1 MAKSYDAF
9 YIGGRWVAPSSTET
23 IRVINPATEELCATV
38 PAGKPAD
45 IDRAVAAAR
54 EAFDHGPWPSMPP
67 AERIDWIRKLSQAVS
82 ARMPDVAMAI
92 TESMGCP
99 IVASQMMQALPA
111 MMVLDK
117 YAEVAS
123 SFPFESERP
132 GLMGKVIVRHEPV
145 GVCGLIVP
153 WNFPLAIITFKLGAA
168 LAAGCTNVI
177 KPAPETPLDAYIL
190 AEICDEIGFP
200 AGVINVVPANREES
214 EHLVR
219 HPHVDKISFT
229 GNSGVGRRIA
239 SICGEQLKRCTLE
252 LGGKSAAIVLEDA
265 DPSVVVPGLVPNGIL
280 NAGQACGAQT
290 RLLIPRSRY
299 GEYVDALAG
308 FIGMMATG
316 DPMDPSTMVGPLVA
330 DRQRTRVEGY
340 IAAGKNEGARLIV
353 GGGRPAGLAHGWY
366 VEPTLFADVRND
378 MKIAREEIFGPVLVA
393 IPYEDQDDAVR
404 IANESDY
411 GLSGSVWTSDIER
424 GYRVA
429 TQVRTGTYNING
441 FIVDFGA
448 PFGGY
453 KASGIGRE
461 FGPEGISAY
470 TELKSIA
477 FFG

>member
-9 YIGGRWVAPSSTET
+9 YVGGEWVRPSSGDT
-23 IRVINPATEELCATV
+23 IRVVNPATEEVCATV

-54 EAFDHGPWPSMPP
+54 AAFDRGPWPQMTA
-67 AERIDWIRKLSQAVS
+67 AERIEWIQKLSQGLG
-82 ARMPDVAMAI
+82 ARMPDVALAI

-99 IVASQMMQALPA
+99 LTTSQFMQALPA
-111 MMVLDK
+111 TMVLDK

-123 SFPFESERP
+123 TFPFESERP
-132 GLMGKVIVRHEPV
+132 GLMGKVIVRHEPI

-153 WNFPLAIITFKLGAA
+153 WNFPLAIIAFKLGAA
-168 LAAGCTNVI
+168 LAAGCTTVV

-190 AEICDEIGFP
+190 AEVCDAIGFP

-219 HPHVDKISFT
+219 HPDVDKISFT
-229 GNSGVGRRIA
+229 GNSVVGRRIA

-265 DPSVVVPGLVPNGIL
+265 DPNVVVPGLVPNGIL

-290 RLLIPRSRY
+290 RILLPRARY
-299 GEYVDALAG
+299 GEWVDALGA
-308 FIGMMATG
+308 FVGMMATG
-316 DPMDPSTMVGPLVA
+316 DPMDPSIMVGPLVA
-330 DRQRTRVEGY
+330 ERQRTRVEGY
-340 IAAGKNEGARLIV
+340 IAAGKQEGAKLVV
-353 GGGRPAGLAHGWY
+353 GGGRPAHLERGWY
-366 VEPTLFADVRND
+366 VEPTLFADVSND

-393 IPYEDQDDAVR
+393 IPYDDQDDAIR
-404 IANESDY
+404 LANASEY
-411 GLSGSVWTSDIER
+411 GLSGSVWTADQQR
-424 GYRVA
+424 GYEVA
-429 TQVRTGTYNING
+429 TKVRTGTYNVNG
-441 FIVDFGA
+441 FIIDFGA

-461 FGPEGISAY
+461 FGPEGIACY
-470 TELKSIA
+470 TEAKSIA